1 MDNFST
7 GFIKKEI
14 GGTTLSKS
22 KDKIRVSFKDS
33 FAAEN
38 VTGSC
43 TVITWGKPQ
52 RTILVDCGLIQ
63 GEQTLLKEYQ
73 ANNAKFKSFKASEV
87 EYVFVTHA
95 HSDHQARIPLLYK
108 RGFRGQVIV
117 PEHSKEII
125 KTLQLDSAKIMAKDA
140 LDLTK
145 RAKKFMEPIY
155 ENEHV
160 YGVYPLMKEYPFNQK
175 IKLDDEITFELIP
188 SGHTLGS
195 AQIILYIKNGNTT
208 KKLAFTGDLG
218 NQCAE
223 LKYANKFEPIQNA
236 NLLVGECTYSNKERS
251 MKAKDRKKD
260 IEKIRTVVADVTD
273 NGKGSILFPTFSF
286 MRTQQILT
294 ILYDMYKDDENFIFD
309 VVVGSPLTC
318 KINKIFSEEL
328 EGEDL
333 RKWEEV
339 LSWNK
344 LKLID
349 NFDEVEEILK
359 SKKQTIYLCSA
370 GMLNAGFSVIVAQYL
385 LPSSYNYLVMVGY
398 SVEGSLA
405 WKLKQKK
412 QRTISINGK
421 QVANRAGIINLSS
434 FSSHIMY
441 CDLMRYYSGAMGT
454 GLYGKIA
461 LNHGNFKDKCE
472 FGKEL
477 QEEISKRNRTDKVI
491 IVNKSTEILL

>member
-14 GGTTLSKS
+14 GGTALSKS

-63 GEQTLLKEYQ
+63 GEHTLLKEYQ

-87 EYVFVTHA
+87 EYVFVTHS

-108 RGFRGQVIV
+108 RGFRGKVIV

-125 KTLQLDSAKIMAKDA
+125 KTLQLDSAKIMGRDA

-145 RAKKFMEPIY
+145 RQGKFMEPIY

-160 YGVYPLMKEYPFNQK
+160 YGVYPLMKEYPFNEK

-188 SGHTLGS
+188 AGHTLGS
-195 AQIILYIKNGNTT
+195 AQIILYIKNGNAT
-208 KKLAFTGDLG
+208 KKIAFTGDLG
-218 NQCAE
+218 NQSAE
-223 LKYANKFEPIQNA
+223 LLYANKFQPIQNA
-236 NLLVGECTYSNKERS
+236 NLLVGECTYSNKARS

-260 IEKIRTVVADVTD
+260 LEKIQAVVADVTD

-294 ILYDMYKDDENFIFD
+294 ILYDLYKNDENFVFD

-328 EGEDL
+328 EGEEL

-339 LSWNK
+339 LSWDK
-344 LKLID
+344 LKLVD
-349 NFDEVEEILK
+349 NFDELEGILK
-359 SKKQTIYLCSA
+359 NKRQTIYLCSS
-370 GMLNAGFSVIVAQYL
+370 GMMTQGYSIAVAQYL
-385 LPSSYNYLVMVGY
+385 LPSAYNHLIMVGY

-412 QRTISINGK
+412 QKTVSINGK
-421 QVANRAGIINLSS
+421 QIANRAGIINLAS

-441 CDLMRYYSGAMGT
+441 CDLLRYYSGSMGT

-461 LNHGNFKDKCE
+461 LNHGDFKDKCE

-477 QEEISKRNRTDKVI
+477 QEEISKRNRTDKVV